1 MASPQHYVDLQYRLE
16 VPIASRRSAPVS
28 AQPPRFILG
37 LTTEPEIQ
45 VQSASSGTASED
57 EAKLLENQSQQTTH
71 WMSADYETLVQIA
84 RALEEAMQTHSSTAY
99 RRINRLVK

>member
-1 MASPQHYVDLQYRLE
+1 MATPQHYVDLQYRLE

-45 VQSASSGTASED
+45 IQPASSGATAED
-57 EAKLLENQSQQTTH
+57 ESKTAENQCQTTH
-71 WMSADYETLVQIA
+71 WMSADYETLVQIT
-84 RALEEAMQTHSSTAY
+84 RALEEAMQNHSSTAY